1 MIEHIEER
9 MMTWYSMLGFGPFAD
24 DYFPPEDRT
33 RTIGGLLEVSLDH
46 RDRFV
51 ILTPTHTGYVRVHIR
66 VFDREPPEADMTEWE
81 DMAITTIDSPSG
93 DLVPQSSDAIR
104 IPPNLLP
111 GPGTYGVRVLGR
123 GRDLPQPDDLDITAP
138 DRYLVDIWPA
148 PPEGVAERTI
158 IASEKSK
165 EFDTYM

>member
-1 MIEHIEER
+1 M
-9 MMTWYSMLGFGPFAD
+9 
-24 DYFPPEDRT
+24 
-33 RTIGGLLEVSLDH
+33 
-46 RDRFV
+46 
-51 ILTPTHTGYVRVHIR
+51 
-66 VFDREPPEADMTEWE
+66 
-81 DMAITTIDSPSG
+81 TTIDSPSG

-111 GPGTYGVRVLGR
+111 GPGTYGVRVRVLGR